1 MLSFSSTICELIVS
15 LFFSNIVRLVAPNG
29 IFKVSLIIIIST
41 NTTKAEIVLTL
52 KNSVQLKFQK
62 TLQTT

>member
-1 MLSFSSTICELIVS
+1 MWINC
-15 LFFSNIVRLVAPNG
+15 LFIFSNIVRLVAPNG

-62 TLQTT
+62 TLQTTWVKFM